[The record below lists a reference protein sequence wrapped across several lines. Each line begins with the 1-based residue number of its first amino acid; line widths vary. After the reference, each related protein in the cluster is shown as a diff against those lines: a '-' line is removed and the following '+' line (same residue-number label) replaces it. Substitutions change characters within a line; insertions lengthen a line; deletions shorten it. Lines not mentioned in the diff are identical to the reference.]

1 MSPNSPRMPKKK
13 KPFDI
18 DAGARLKDARTALG
32 ISQKHFA
39 ASLGITPQKLS
50 NWENGENGIPPDE
63 VARIWEAHQISADW
77 IYLRLMGNLGDKLAT
92 KLRELKVVE
101 PAPIRKKAKTAH

>member
-1 MSPNSPRMPKKK
+1 MQMPKKK

-18 DAGARLKDARTALG
+18 HAGARLKDARTALE
-32 ISQKHFA
+32 ISQKGFA

-63 VARIWEAHQISADW
+63 VARIWNTHQISADW
-77 IYLRLMGNLGDKLAT
+77 IYLRLMGNLPENLAA
-92 KLRELKVVE
+92 KLRELTIVE
-101 PAPIRKKAKTAH
+101 APPIRKRAKSAN